1 MGRGSPNFD
10 IFTENLK
17 SEQRISGINELSETR
32 KYMDN
37 SLYAQSLVSVL
48 TSSAH
53 QQQCLSTGKN
63 PSYDQSFVPVLTHS
77 LYNQHFISTGT
88 NYASSQQF
96 VSIYKKTKIILL
108 GYYSL
113 SY

>member
-63 PSYDQSFVPVLTHS
+63 PSYDQSFVPVLTNS
-77 LYNQHFISTGT
+77 LYDQQFITTGT
-88 NYASSQQF
+88 NYASNQQF
-96 VSIYKKTKIILL
+96 VSTYKKTKIILL
-108 GYYSL
+108 RY
-113 SY
+113 